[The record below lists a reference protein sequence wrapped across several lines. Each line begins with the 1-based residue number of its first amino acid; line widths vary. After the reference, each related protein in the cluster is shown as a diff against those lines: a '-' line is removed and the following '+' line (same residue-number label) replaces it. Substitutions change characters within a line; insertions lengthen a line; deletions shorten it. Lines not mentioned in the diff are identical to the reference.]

1 MNHIPF
7 KGIIAYPITPFDD
20 NEQVDIPLFK
30 KLVERLVVTGSHGI
44 APLGSTGV
52 LPYLT
57 DQEKEAV
64 TEATIQ
70 QVANRVPTLVGVSNL
85 TTERTVYH
93 AKFAEKAGATAVM
106 IIPMSYWKLTDD
118 EIVKHYDAVASKISL
133 PIMAYNNPATA
144 GVDMSPALLK
154 RLLEIPNVTMIKEST
169 GDVQRMHY
177 LRRELGEEVAFYN
190 GSNPLALAAFAA
202 GATGWCTAA
211 PNLIAGLNI
220 QLYEAVQ
227 QNNFSAAKDLFY
239 KQVDLLKFIV
249 AKGLPRAIKAGINLL
264 GGDGGHLRTPLKP
277 LPDNEVQELEQILSH
292 ALHTGGKKQPS
303 LVHEKPLYDTL
314 K

>member
-1 MNHIPF
+1 MKHIPF
-7 KGIIAYPITPFDD
+7 KGIIAYPITPFDK
-20 NEQVDIPLFK
+20 EGKVDIPLFK
-30 KLVERLVVTGSHGI
+30 RLVERLVSSGSHGI

-57 DQEKEAV
+57 DPEKEAI

-70 QVANRVPTLVGVSNL
+70 QVAGRVPTLVGVSNL
-85 TTERTVYH
+85 TTDKTIYH
-93 AKFAEKAGATAVM
+93 ARFAEKAGATAVM
-106 IIPMSYWKLTDD
+106 IIPMSYWKLTDQ
-118 EIVKHYDAVASKISL
+118 EIVEHYDAVASKISI
-133 PIMAYNNPATA
+133 PIMAYNNPATG

-154 RLLEIPNVTMIKEST
+154 RLLQIPNVTMIKEST

-211 PNLIAGLNI
+211 PNLIPGLNTG
-220 QLYEAVQ
+220 LYHAIL
-227 QNNFSAAKDLFY
+227 NNDLAGARELFY

-249 AKGLPRAIKAGINLL
+249 TKGLPRAIREGLALL
-264 GGDGGHLRTPLKP
+264 GEDGGYLRNPLKP
-277 LPDNEVQELEQILSH
+277 LNKDEILELEHILSTIKE
-292 ALHTGGKKQPS
+292 LDYQFS
-303 LVHEKPLYDTL
+303 
-314 K
+314 